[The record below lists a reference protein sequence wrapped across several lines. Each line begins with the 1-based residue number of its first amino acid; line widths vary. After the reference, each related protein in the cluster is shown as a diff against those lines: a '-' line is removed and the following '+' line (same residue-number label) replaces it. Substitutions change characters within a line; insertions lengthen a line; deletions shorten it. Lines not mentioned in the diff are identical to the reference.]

1 MPSKSKSQ
9 QRFMGMVHALQK
21 GELSPSDVSDKV
33 KDAADQMD
41 DKDAEDYAS
50 TKHKG
55 KPEHVPKE
63 VIRKVRETIRQMV
76 KENPA
81 AAAAAFQAM
90 QQAKVNN
97 PQTGRTN
104 KVTTAYHD
112 KSHPQH
118 KTAVSI
124 FKKLKDKFKKSKE
137 KPTKGTVHNF
147 LNKEDTKR
155 DYKAEYKK
163 FQSSDKAKKYRAELN
178 KYNRKKGTYGNGDGK
193 DASHKG
199 GKIVG
204 FEAQSK
210 NRGRAEK
217 SRLPKE
223 GFGSTD
229 TISLKKIKEFEQW
242 RKDNAEQLGYTLSGV
257 SDIKNESTKEYGKS
271 LEKIAKNR
279 QLRSLSKKDRDTLI
293 KISKLMKRANE
304 SVKEGKALKF
314 TNIKDRTLE
323 RHLKKVTKKV
333 GAELEKIS
341 NGFKVKGD
349 MRALTAVVDYVFDKS
364 IKKGVMKGG
373 GMSQINLVSEAG
385 MGVLTSDQ
393 SDILQGIVLKYKNKN
408 TRAILNIALKSG
420 YFKKVDKKELLGY
433 IDGAR
438 QFVRYMK
445 SHPSVESVNE
455 TLGKRCT
462 VKEVA
467 KWLKTL
473 EEFRY
478 RKVRGVDARRVASFV
493 NNGMNEE
500 ELPISLQKKWEHK
513 KYGREKHLAGKFI
526 ETFLKQESVNEIFP
540 KGAGKKISKAMQKG
554 IEPQGNIKKVLDVAK
569 NKQSKKIGG
578 TLVDL
583 TTANLMTQVW
593 DKVNDRSKEKMNKM
607 NSKQL
612 INLILKL
619 WNRVGTPRV

>member
-1 MPSKSKSQ
+1 MPAKSKSQ

-33 KDAADQMD
+33 KDVADRMD
-41 DKDAEDYAS
+41 DNDAEDYAS
-50 TKHKG
+50 TKHSG
-55 KPEHVPKE
+55 KPEKVAKE
-63 VIRKVRETIRQMV
+63 ALRKLRETIRQIV

-81 AAAAAFQAM
+81 AAAAAFQVI
-90 QQAKVNN
+90 QQAKVKNSD
-97 PQTGRTN
+97 TGRLN
-104 KVTTAYHD
+104 KVTTAYGD

-118 KTAVSI
+118 KKAKGI
-124 FKKLKDKFKKSKE
+124 FQKLKDKFAQKKKE
-137 KPTKGTVHNF
+137 KSEKERKADVDDALKRMGITPKSESLPNKVKDKHKKMKDEPGSEIEKSFSGHHAGSLGAGDMGKMAEPDTYDWDDSGTNHNKPGHQTKK
-147 LNKEDTKR
+147 NKKKRGYEPVEETSER

-163 FQSSDKAKKYRAELN
+163 FQSSTKMKKYRAELN
-178 KYNRKKGTYGNGDGK
+178 KYNRQKGTYGNGDGK

-217 SRLPKE
+217 SRL
-223 GFGSTD
+223 
-229 TISLKKIKEFEQW
+229 
-242 RKDNAEQLGYTLSGV
+242 
-257 SDIKNESTKEYGKS
+257 
-271 LEKIAKNR
+271 
-279 QLRSLSKKDRDTLI
+279 
-293 KISKLMKRANE
+293 
-304 SVKEGKALKF
+304 
-314 TNIKDRTLE
+314 
-323 RHLKKVTKKV
+323 
-333 GAELEKIS
+333 
-341 NGFKVKGD
+341 
-349 MRALTAVVDYVFDKS
+349 
-364 IKKGVMKGG
+364 
-373 GMSQINLVSEAG
+373 
-385 MGVLTSDQ
+385 
-393 SDILQGIVLKYKNKN
+393 
-408 TRAILNIALKSG
+408 
-420 YFKKVDKKELLGY
+420 KKE
-433 IDGAR
+433 
-438 QFVRYMK
+438 
-445 SHPSVESVNE
+445 E
-455 TLGKRCT
+455 LGKRCT
-462 VKEVA
+462 VKEVS

-583 TTANLMTQVW
+583 TTASMMTQVW

-607 NSKQL
+607 NTKQL
-612 INLILKL
+612 IRLILKL
-619 WNRVGTPRV
+619 WDRMGTPRV

>member
-1 MPSKSKSQ
+1 MPSRSKAQ
-9 QRFMGMVHALQK
+9 QRFMGMVHALKK
-21 GELSPSDVSDKV
+21 GEMKPSDASPEV
-33 KDAADQMD
+33 KKAADSMT
-41 DKDAEDYAS
+41 KKSTKKYAS

-55 KPEHVPKE
+55 KPERVSKE
-63 VIRKVRETIRQMV
+63 VV
-76 KENPA
+76 
-81 AAAAAFQAM
+81 
-90 QQAKVNN
+90 
-97 PQTGRTN
+97 
-104 KVTTAYHD
+104 
-112 KSHPQH
+112 
-118 KTAVSI
+118 
-124 FKKLKDKFKKSKE
+124 KKLGEMIKQE
-137 KPTKGTVHNF
+137 VA
-147 LNKEDTKR
+147 KR

-163 FQSSDKAKKYRAELN
+163 FQSSTKMKKYRAELN
-178 KYNRKKGTYGNGDGK
+178 KYNRQKGTYGNGDGK

-304 SVKEGKALKF
+304 SVNEAKALKF

-323 RHLKKVTKKV
+323 KHLKTVTKKV

-478 RKVRGVDARRVASFV
+478 RKVRNVDARRVASFV

-526 ETFLKQESVNEIFP
+526 ETFLKQESVNET
-540 KGAGKKISKAMQKG
+540 

-569 NKQSKKIGG
+569 NKQAKKIGG
-578 TLVDL
+578 TLVDA
-583 TTANLMTQVW
+583 TTANMMTQVW
-593 DKVNDRSKEKMNKM
+593 DKVNDSSKEKMNKM
-607 NSKQL
+607 NTKQL
-612 INLILKL
+612 IRLILKL
-619 WNRVGTPRV
+619 WDRMGTPRV

>member
-1 MPSKSKSQ
+1 M
-9 QRFMGMVHALQK
+9 
-21 GELSPSDVSDKV
+21 
-33 KDAADQMD
+33 
-41 DKDAEDYAS
+41 EDYKNRMKEYINDLVKQEIIALGE
-50 TKHKG
+50 TK
-55 KPEHVPKE
+55 
-63 VIRKVRETIRQMV
+63 
-76 KENPA
+76 
-81 AAAAAFQAM
+81 
-90 QQAKVNN
+90 
-97 PQTGRTN
+97 
-104 KVTTAYHD
+104 
-112 KSHPQH
+112 
-118 KTAVSI
+118 
-124 FKKLKDKFKKSKE
+124 KKDSR
-137 KPTKGTVHNF
+137 GTV
-147 LNKEDTKR
+147 R
-155 DYKAEYKK
+155 DYKKEYAKYG
-163 FQSSDKAKKYRAELN
+163 SSKKAKKYRAELN
-178 KYNRKKGTYGNGDGK
+178 KYNRQKGTYGNGDGK

-204 FEAQSK
+204 FESQSK

-257 SDIKNESTKEYGKS
+257 SDIKSESTKEYGKS

-304 SVKEGKALKF
+304 SVNEAKALKF

-323 RHLKKVTKKV
+323 KHLKTVTKKV

-478 RKVRGVDARRVASFV
+478 RKVRNVDARRVASFV

-526 ETFLKQESVNEIFP
+526 ETFLKQESVNET
-540 KGAGKKISKAMQKG
+540 

-569 NKQSKKIGG
+569 NKQAKKIGG
-578 TLVDL
+578 TLVDA
-583 TTANLMTQVW
+583 TTANMMTQVW
-593 DKVNDRSKEKMNKM
+593 DKVNDSSKEKMNKM
-607 NSKQL
+607 NTKQL
-612 INLILKL
+612 IRLILKL
-619 WNRVGTPRV
+619 WDRMGTPRV

>member
-1 MPSKSKSQ
+1 MPAKSKSQ

-33 KDAADQMD
+33 KDTADQMSD
-41 DKDAEDYAS
+41 SDAEDYAS
-50 TKHKG
+50 TKHTG
-55 KPEHVPKE
+55 KPEKVAKE
-63 VIRKVRETIRQMV
+63 VVRKLREMIRQMV
-76 KENPA
+76 KENPT
-81 AAAAAFQAM
+81 FLL
-90 QQAKVNN
+90 
-97 PQTGRTN
+97 
-104 KVTTAYHD
+104 
-112 KSHPQH
+112 
-118 KTAVSI
+118 
-124 FKKLKDKFKKSKE
+124 KKE
-137 KPTKGTVHNF
+137 VA
-147 LNKEDTKR
+147 KR

-178 KYNRKKGTYGNGDGK
+178 QYNRKKGTYGNGDGK

-204 FEAQSK
+204 FETQSK

-223 GFGSTD
+223 GFGSKD
-229 TISLKKIKEFEQW
+229 TISLKKRKEFEQW

-257 SDIKNESTKEYGKS
+257 SDIKSESTKSWNKS
-271 LEKIAKNR
+271 LEKIAKDR
-279 QLRSLSKKDRDTLI
+279 QLKSLSKKDRNTLM
-293 KISKLMKRANE
+293 KIAKIMKRANE
-304 SVKEGKALKF
+304 S
-314 TNIKDRTLE
+314 
-323 RHLKKVTKKV
+323 
-333 GAELEKIS
+333 
-341 NGFKVKGD
+341 
-349 MRALTAVVDYVFDKS
+349 
-364 IKKGVMKGG
+364 
-373 GMSQINLVSEAG
+373 INEAG

-420 YFKKVDKKELLGY
+420 YFKRVDKKELLGY

-445 SHPSVESVNE
+445 SHPSVESVKEN
-455 TLGKRCT
+455 LGKRCT
-462 VKEVA
+462 VKEIS

-526 ETFLKQESVNEIFP
+526 ETFLKQESVNEAVEQHVNF
-540 KGAGKKISKAMQKG
+540 KKFIYF
-554 IEPQGNIKKVLDVAK
+554 EK
-569 NKQSKKIGG
+569 NKQAKKIGG

-583 TTANLMTQVW
+583 TTASMMTQVW
-593 DKVNDRSKEKMNKM
+593 DKVNDSSKEKMNKM
-607 NSKQL
+607 NTKQL
-612 INLILKL
+612 IRLILKL
-619 WNRVGTPRV
+619 WDRMGTPRV